1 MKDHTTT
8 NRAEDSES
16 RLLWATAILGT
27 AEFSD
32 ARLAQRAVAFLSQ
45 KAAAPGDGIAR
56 GARTPAAAKGCYR
69 FLENARVKATSI
81 WEAVHTHTAKG
92 LNGAERVVVAH
103 DTTTLMFPGL
113 KETTG
118 LGTVDRPQEEALLMH
133 SSLAICPD
141 GAVLGLLHNHVWARP
156 LAEFGKG
163 EYRKKRP
170 TEQKES
176 FEWIRGVRHST
187 ELRDRHSGGTQLVH
201 VMDRGGDVHE
211 VLQEIVANGQDAVI
225 RCCQNRRVEGEYG
238 HIRETL
244 SAQPVLNRHI
254 LDVPRKR
261 GRAARRAT
269 VEIRSTELTLCP
281 PKIYGDRGSL
291 SLQAVWVH
299 EPSPPDGVEGLDWLL
314 LTTLPTKTAMQ
325 CSGIVD
331 IYKLRWRIEE
341 FHLVLK
347 SGCKIESTQLKTSDR
362 IEVFLS
368 LCCAVAVRILQM
380 TYLARIQPDAP
391 CTLVLSEEE
400 WQMLWGYN
408 HNKPASQAHDPPTI
422 REAVR
427 MIGRLGGHLG
437 RKCDGMPGVRV
448 LWRGWRD
455 FQLLLEGY
463 RVAR

>member
-1 MKDHTTT
+1 MTAHAAT
-8 NRAEDSES
+8 NRSKDSQC
-16 RLLWATAILGT
+16 RLLWATVTLET
-27 AEFSD
+27 AEFPD
-32 ARLAQRAVAFLSQ
+32 GRLAQRAIAFLAQ
-45 KAAAPGDGIAR
+45 KAAAPGDGIAQ
-56 GARTPAAAKGCYR
+56 GARSAAAAKGCYR
-69 FLENARVKATSI
+69 FLENDRVKANPIWQSI
-81 WEAVHTHTAKG
+81 HSHTAKG
-92 LNGAERVVVAH
+92 LKGRACVVVAH

-113 KETTG
+113 KATTG
-118 LGTVDRPQEEALLMH
+118 LGTVDRPREEALLMH

-141 GAVLGLLHNHVWARP
+141 GGVLGLLHNQVWSRP
-156 LAEFGKG
+156 LQEFGKG
-163 EYRKKRP
+163 EDRKKRP
-170 TEQKES
+170 VEQKES
-176 FEWIRGVRHST
+176 FEWIRGVRHVT
-187 ELRDRHSGGTQLVH
+187 ELRDRHSGDTQLVH

-211 VLQEIVANGQDAVI
+211 VLQEIVVNGQDGVI

-238 HIRETL
+238 YIRQTL
-244 SAQPVLNRHI
+244 AARPVLHRQTI
-254 LDVPRKR
+254 DVPRKR
-261 GRAARRAT
+261 GRSARRAT

-281 PKIYGDRGSL
+281 PKTYRDRGSL

-299 EPSPPDGVEGLDWLL
+299 EPHPPDGVEGLDWLL

-325 CSGIVD
+325 CWGVVD

-362 IEVFLS
+362 IEILLS
-368 LCCAVAVRILQM
+368 LFCAVAVRILQL

-400 WQMLWGYN
+400 WQVLWSCI
-408 HNKPASQAHDPPTI
+408 HKEPISRAHSPPTI

-463 RVAR
+463 RITR